1 MKRIGL
7 AILFIAVSVCVPAR
21 AQAAPVHDWT
31 VMIFAN
37 ATDPVLTPWIKKNLK
52 ALERVGS
59 TDKVALVAELGTPE
73 GAYLLQPQKG
83 STGQLGFVPNADM
96 GDYRT
101 VAAFIKFAKTKFPAK
116 RYLLVL
122 AGHGM
127 GVIDSSPA
135 AKSRGLLP
143 DQRTGNYVRT
153 TQLKTIF
160 TQAGGVDLLITDLCM
175 MQMAEVA
182 YELKDHTK
190 AIIGSEETSL
200 ATAIGYR
207 NIVNLLNRDPGVP
220 LEALGRD
227 VLAAN
232 KKFFTS
238 KGARQAVK
246 NYGTGETLS
255 YLDSAKLAELPS
267 RLDEWTQTLLAN
279 KEYAAIKYAALN
291 AFRFNLY
298 GDNDKQRAYSFYT
311 DLYDLVKKAGEK
323 AVSDQAKAASER
335 LKSYL
340 AGELVKSNVAM
351 YNGYE
356 GCGGLSIMMP
366 MRTPAA
372 NDPYAG
378 VTQTPY
384 AALALSRDSQWDE
397 FTALAAKIIAGERGY
412 AAP

>member
-1 MKRIGL
+1 MKRFVAL
-7 AILFIAVSVCVPAR
+7 AILLLAGCPLVG
-21 AQAAPVHDWT
+21 AQAAPPREWT
-31 VMIFAN
+31 FMIFAN
-37 ATDPVLTPWIKKNLK
+37 ATDPVLTPWIKKNIK
-52 ALERVGS
+52 ALEQVGT

-83 STGQLGFVPNADM
+83 STSQLGFVPNADM

-101 VAAFIKFAKTKFPAK
+101 VTAFIKFAKTKFPAK

-127 GVIDSSPA
+127 GVIDSVPA

-143 DQRTGNYVRT
+143 DQRTGSYVRT

-160 TQAGGVDLLITDLCM
+160 TQAGGVDLLITDLCL

-200 ATAIGYR
+200 VTAIGYR
-207 NIVNLLNRDPGVP
+207 NIANLLNRSPGVP
-220 LEALGRD
+220 LEEIGRD

-232 KKFFTS
+232 KKFFTGQS
-238 KGARQAVK
+238 ARHSVK

-255 YLDSAKLAELPS
+255 YLDSAKLADLPA
-267 RLDEWTQTLLAN
+267 RLDDWTQTLLAN
-279 KEYAAIKYAALN
+279 KEYAAIRYAALN
-291 AFRFNLY
+291 ALRFNLY
-298 GDNDKQRAYSFYT
+298 GDGDKERAYSFYT
-311 DLYDLVKKAGEK
+311 DLYDLANKTEQQ
-323 AVSDQAKAASER
+323 AVSAQARAASAR
-335 LKSYL
+335 LKNYL
-340 AGELVKSNVAM
+340 TAELVKSNVAM

-356 GCGGLSIMMP
+356 VCGGLSIMMP

-372 NDPYAG
+372 NDPYAA

-397 FTALAAKIIAGERGY
+397 FTAIAAKIIAGERGY